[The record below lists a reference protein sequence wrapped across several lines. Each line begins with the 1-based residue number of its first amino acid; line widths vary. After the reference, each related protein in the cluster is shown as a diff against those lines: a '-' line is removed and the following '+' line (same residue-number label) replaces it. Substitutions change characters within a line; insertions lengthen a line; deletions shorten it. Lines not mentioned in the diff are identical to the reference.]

1 MLAGSCNLGAE
12 GLHDPSKQRGSPVRR
27 ELSASIPPQSPKQP
41 KSNTLSI
48 PNFMMRSL
56 GGLRARQKL
65 R

>member
-12 GLHDPSKQRGSPVRR
+12 GLQDPSKQRGSPVRR
-27 ELSASIPPQSPKQP
+27 ELSVSIPPQSPKQP
-41 KSNTLSI
+41 KSITLSI